1 MSNRQNLRFDA
12 VLVWSARKFR
22 VSFAQVPFHGVFR
35 EISNFV
41 FNTEIYIALVLLIQN
56 IHSLRGLY
64 LTVFEPLADK

>member
-35 EISNFV
+35 EISNLFLLHAFV
-41 FNTEIYIALVLLIQN
+41 YSTD
-56 IHSLRGLY
+56 
-64 LTVFEPLADK
+64 LTILEFQADKDLMDGD